1 MTERGGVMRRVYYVQ
16 AADGYICIEQASCP
30 SEALR
35 KAASRPGYAVGARC
49 REQLQ
54 REREN
59 GYMPHLWEEMDVT
72 YA

>member
-1 MTERGGVMRRVYYVQ
+1 MTDRGYVLRRLYYIQ

-35 KAASRPGYAVGARC
+35 KAASRPGYGAGARC

-54 REREN
+54 QERES
-59 GYMPHLWEEMDVT
+59 GYMPHLWNEIEVT